1 MYPAKVIMTGDE
13 TGLEP
18 EFDTF
23 INNIDTGKVFI
34 GDGDGGQKEIKTVNA
49 PLFAFVNDDD
59 NYDVPNNVERLIYAY
74 PGSADINLVDGYPN
88 GKEVVI
94 LNKSGYSQT
103 IQPKSGSTYQIDG
116 GASITLAD
124 GDSVKIWYYDEN
136 YYVV

>member
-1 MYPAKVIMTGDE
+1 MKVIVTTDT

-18 EFDTF
+18 EADTF
-23 INNIDTGKVFI
+23 INNVDLGKVYI
-34 GDGDGGQKEIKTVNA
+34 GDGSGGQKEIKTVNS

-59 NYDVPNNVERLIYAY
+59 SYDVPNNVERLIYAY

-88 GKEVVI
+88 GKEIVI

-103 IQPKSGSTYQIDG
+103 VQPKTGSAYLIDG
-116 GASITLAD
+116 AASITLAD

-136 YYVV
+136 YYTV

>member
-1 MYPAKVIMTGDE
+1 MRLVTTNDP

-18 EFDTF
+18 EADTF
-23 INNIDTGKVFI
+23 INNVDTGAVSI
-34 GDGDGGQKEIKTVNA
+34 GDGAGGQNRIHTANA

-74 PGSADINLVDGYPN
+74 PGAADINLVDGYPD
-88 GKEVVI
+88 GKEIVI

-103 IQPKSGSTYQIDG
+103 IQPKAGSTYQIDG
-116 GASITLAD
+116 AASITLND

-136 YYVV
+136 YYTV